1 MTIQKIIREVKR
13 AVFIPIAFVISLIV
27 IVLRPLFFIR
37 FAEFRSERIAH
48 FTLEPEMYLCMLDL
62 SKNKKQSLDIFYYN
76 RNMVC
81 NTQLLKMWES
91 HFHTITWHVLFCYV
105 KSCLLSLPFGSNHV
119 IRFLHHSNYQKLVSQ
134 NSPHISFSPLEETLG
149 QSILNEQKI
158 NGDYVCLHARDS
170 FYLNQTMPE
179 QNWTGHDYR
188 DVKIENYLFALD
200 QLTQRDL
207 TCLRMAAVIEK
218 PLLTQNQKII
228 DYAYQF
234 RSDFMDIYLCSHCK
248 FAIMYSGGLYGIPMI
263 FKRPMVG
270 VNLIPLHSYIYF
282 GGGDVFIP
290 KLLRKRSTN
299 KIMSFRE
306 SISLIGKDI
315 TQLIKENSIE
325 LIENTPED
333 IAEVVVEMNDRLNGV
348 WKESQEA
355 IELQKSF
362 WAIVETSKFK
372 RTSGV
377 KIGAEFL
384 KKYKNLL

>member
-149 QSILNEQKI
+149 QSILNEQK
-158 NGDYVCLHARDS
+158 DA
-170 FYLNQTMPE
+170 P
-179 QNWTGHDYR
+179 
-188 DVKIENYLFALD
+188 
-200 QLTQRDL
+200 
-207 TCLRMAAVIEK
+207 
-218 PLLTQNQKII
+218 
-228 DYAYQF
+228 
-234 RSDFMDIYLCSHCK
+234 
-248 FAIMYSGGLYGIPMI
+248 
-263 FKRPMVG
+263 
-270 VNLIPLHSYIYF
+270 
-282 GGGDVFIP
+282 IP
-290 KLLRKRSTN
+290 K
-299 KIMSFRE
+299 
-306 SISLIGKDI
+306 
-315 TQLIKENSIE
+315 
-325 LIENTPED
+325 
-333 IAEVVVEMNDRLNGV
+333 
-348 WKESQEA
+348 
-355 IELQKSF
+355 KS
-362 WAIVETSKFK
+362 AKS
-372 RTSGV
+372 
-377 KIGAEFL
+377 
-384 KKYKNLL
+384 